1 MKQFDRP
8 YFTSFDVSMTSHFT
22 QICGT
27 YDMVPIVHRVKYL
40 VSTYA
45 HREFTPIRVSVHEME
60 LRNRT

>member
-1 MKQFDRP
+1 
-8 YFTSFDVSMTSHFT
+8 
-22 QICGT
+22 
-27 YDMVPIVHRVKYL
+27 MVPIVHRVKYL